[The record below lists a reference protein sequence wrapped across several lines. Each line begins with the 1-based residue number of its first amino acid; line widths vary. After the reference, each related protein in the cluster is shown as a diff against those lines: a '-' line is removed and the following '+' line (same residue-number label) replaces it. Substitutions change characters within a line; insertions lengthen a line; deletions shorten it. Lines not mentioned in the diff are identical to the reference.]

1 MYSDAGGAI
10 KGSHGLSDPKVIQ
23 KNRRSRLVL
32 VLILVVVIISAVPK
46 QRKQLVHV
54 KAQVLDLLPT
64 QRRLRQLAL
73 LLLQLSR
80 PISLKSHSPDAHT
93 TYRQYPILDRIVDL
107 ELVDVHRTLLAEA
120 VRAVE
125 RLVLERRVPPHVDE
139 DDVVAGGEVEAR
151 AAGLERDEDD
161 LDALVL
167 TNLLERVLAHVRAHL
182 AVVCVRL

>member
-80 PISLKSHSPDAHT
+80 PISLTSPTDAHK
-93 TYRQYPILDRIVDL
+93 TYRQYPILNRVVDL
-107 ELVDVHRTLLAEA
+107 ELIDVHRALLAEA

-151 AAGLERDEDD
+151 AARLERDEDD

-167 TNLLERVLAHVRAHL
+167 ADLLERVLAHVRAHL